1 MLKSLHTHQNA
12 IFVDLLRE
20 FRCRKR
26 LRQSDLAVRL
36 GKGQGTVSKVER
48 GVRRLD
54 IIELKQWL
62 AALDVDLLVF
72 MGELLTRLRSE
83 TASMRPGPPRRAP
96 ATLVLVARADCAAG
110 AARDFEG

>member
-12 IFVDLLRE
+12 IFVNLLRE
-20 FRCRKR
+20 YRCHAR
-26 LRQSDLAVRL
+26 LRQADLAVRL

-62 AALDVDLLVF
+62 AALEVDFMVF
-72 MGELLTRLRSE
+72 MGELFTRLRSD
-83 TASMRPGPPRRAP
+83 TLTIRSTPPRRAKT
-96 ATLVLVARADCAAG
+96 ALALVARADRAG
-110 AARDFEG
+110 AAARDHEV

>member
-20 FRCRKR
+20 FRCRAR
-26 LRQSDLAVRL
+26 LRQADLAQRL

-62 AALDVDLLVF
+62 AAIDVDLLTF
-72 MGELLTRLRSE
+72 TGELLVRLRSE
-83 TASMRPGPPRRAP
+83 AVSVRIQAPRRA
-96 ATLVLVARADCAAG
+96 ASTVALMARADRPVVAT
-110 AARDFEG
+110 RDIEA

>member
-20 FRCRKR
+20 FRCRAR
-26 LRQSDLAVRL
+26 LRQADLALRL

-54 IIELKQWL
+54 VIELKQWL
-62 AALDVDLLVF
+62 VALDVDLLVF
-72 MGELLTRLRSE
+72 MGELSTRLRPE
-83 TASMRPGPPRRAP
+83 AVSMRLQQQRRPPRAL
-96 ATLVLVARADCAAG
+96 ALVARADRSMST
-110 AARDFEG
+110 ARDFEV

>member
-1 MLKSLHTHQNA
+1 MLKSLHTDQNA

-20 FRCRKR
+20 FRCRAR
-26 LRQSDLAVRL
+26 LRQADLALRL

-62 AALDVDLLVF
+62 TALDVDLLEF
-72 MGELLTRLRSE
+72 MGELLTRLRPEAIPLRS
-83 TASMRPGPPRRAP
+83 PLQRRASV
-96 ATLVLVARADCAAG
+96 ALALVVRPDRASG
-110 AARDFEG
+110 VTRDLDA